1 MKDKTVR
8 WDPGYPASNPRLDI
22 HQQRF
27 LLAAKAFAQ
36 RHNHSRHEW
45 QHDFPVSVKT
55 TTTTTT
61 QYLGGNYHK
70 HVHLQSLR
78 RSAEAGSSLWQRTES
93 SAFSVTIH
101 HWAAACGD
109 KLKSLHFSLDVF
121 VESSSASPRGN
132 LLWFAFIPNVV
143 SANTTYFKV
152 AGHVPSQL
160 FFFRGGAVQGGG
172 GVRNS
177 DTRIL
182 NLNCKIT
189 KRKKKSWE
197 KGCNIFVLLRLLA
210 VNFQR

>member
-1 MKDKTVR
+1 MIFLSLFKT
-8 WDPGYPASNPRLDI
+8 
-22 HQQRF
+22 
-27 LLAAKAFAQ
+27 
-36 RHNHSRHEW
+36 
-45 QHDFPVSVKT
+45 T

-93 SAFSVTIH
+93 SAFPVTIH

-160 FFFRGGAVQGGG
+160 FFFRGEGW
-172 GVRNS
+172 GVPWRVEGES
-177 DTRIL
+177 EIQTRIL

-197 KGCNIFVLLRLLA
+197 KGCNIFVLLLLLA
-210 VNFQR
+210 VNYQR